1 MSMSHSS
8 RAFALNRSRDQFARR
23 PSNRFP
29 QSAILVAALILMS
42 GAPISFIASGAP
54 ESSRSYE
61 DGRLGEKKDESDK
74 FKFVRI
80 KGGPMYSGDY
90 LGDGGIPWSHDYPE
104 AGLHFS
110 KILKELSKLDV
121 VLDENEFILAFDDP
135 NLFKYPFAYLCEVGH
150 LELTDKEI
158 AGMREYLLRG
168 GFLLVDD
175 FRGRWD
181 MRNFADYVKR
191 ALPEYEMKQLDVT
204 HPIFNCFFS
213 IKSLEVRAPYGGLK
227 PEFWGVEDKRGRL
240 MMIINYNNDVS
251 DYWQWSNDPF
261 QPIEDTN
268 SAYKFGVNYV
278 FYALT
283 H

>member
-1 MSMSHSS
+1 M
-8 RAFALNRSRDQFARR
+8 RR
-23 PSNRFP
+23 
-29 QSAILVAALILMS
+29 LVTIAALAFLTAMPVTLS
-42 GAPISFIASGAP
+42 LAAAA
-54 ESSRSYE
+54 ETSSPRYE
-61 DGRLGEKKDESDK
+61 DNRLGEQKDESDK

-80 KGGPMYSGDY
+80 KTLPMYGGAR
-90 LGDGGIPWSHDYPE
+90 LGDGGEPWSHDYPE

-110 KILKELSKLDV
+110 KILTELSKLQV
-121 VLDENEFILAFDDP
+121 VLDEDEFIFGFDDP

-150 LELTDKEI
+150 MQLTDKEI

-175 FRGRWD
+175 FRSNWE
-181 MRNFADYVKR
+181 MQNFEDHLKR
-191 ALPEYEMKQLDVT
+191 ALPEFQMKPLDIT

-213 IKSLEVRAPYGGLK
+213 IKSLEVRPPYGRLK
-227 PEFWGVEDKRGRL
+227 PEFLGVEDKHGRL